1 MMTAMD
7 AARAYDAEGARLGRA
22 LNFPEEWVGVEDIE
36 EEDGDD
42 DDIEEE
48 AELQCGLF
56 HTSLVLLSYFLF
68 PVKFSWGFLLM
79 GFCCFFFFLFR
90 VGCLYVK
97 DEPPFPNRAI

>member
-48 AELQCGLF
+48 AEL
-56 HTSLVLLSYFLF
+56 
-68 PVKFSWGFLLM
+68 
-79 GFCCFFFFLFR
+79 
-90 VGCLYVK
+90 
-97 DEPPFPNRAI
+97 